1 LNTPYRRPLLLHDIT
16 ARSKI
21 APVAFASP
29 SDFTLRP
36 VGTVDTIRPQDN
48 AVIYCVDPKSER
60 ALFTLYDDLP
70 SMLRAPFLYE
80 AQFSAARQIVTVPF
94 ERLEECA
101 SAGGAKPAFVF
112 SIGRC
117 GSTLLTALL
126 GAIGVNSVSEPD
138 ILTQLAELPY
148 QERAWLSPE
157 ALPRLILACVGSLR
171 THCGNDVVIKLR
183 SQCIHIA
190 ADIVQ
195 ACPGAK
201 FIFVLRDRHPWAQ
214 SRYRAF
220 GETPGFIAHMLA
232 RSIHCIDDLAR
243 TGCDLRLVWYEDL
256 RDAPGPTLRRA
267 GMFDTLSPDDEA
279 RLCAASRQ
287 DSQAGSHLAKRSLP
301 RAGMA
306 AHDLA
311 SFEESWSRI
320 RPDALLERYAL
331 GRLR

>member
-1 LNTPYRRPLLLHDIT
+1 VNSQYRRPLLLHDIT

-29 SDFTLRP
+29 EDFTLRP
-36 VGTVDTIRPQDN
+36 VRTVDTIRPTDN
-48 AVIYCVDPKSER
+48 AVIYCFDQKSER
-60 ALFTLYDDLP
+60 ALFTLCDDLP
-70 SMLRAPFLYE
+70 AMLRAPFLYE
-80 AQFSAARQIVTVPF
+80 AQFAAARQIVTVPF
-94 ERLEECA
+94 ERLEEYA
-101 SAGGAKPAFVF
+101 GAGGAKPTFVF

-126 GAIGVNSVSEPD
+126 GAIGVKSVSEPD
-138 ILTQLAELPY
+138 ILTQLADLPY

-171 THCGNDVVIKLR
+171 THCGNDVAIKLR

-190 ADIVQ
+190 TDIVQ

-201 FIFVLRDRHPWAQ
+201 FIFVLRSRQPWAQ

-220 GETPGFIAHMLA
+220 GETPAFIAQMLA
-232 RSIHCIDDLAR
+232 RSVQCIDELAR

-256 RDAPGPTLRRA
+256 RDAPGPTLRCL
-267 GMFDTLSPDDEA
+267 GMFDALSPDDEA
-279 RLCAASRQ
+279 RLCTASAQ
-287 DSQAGSHLAKRSLP
+287 DSQRGSHLAQHALP
-301 RAGMA
+301 RTAMA
-306 AHDLA
+306 AHELA
-311 SFEESWSRI
+311 SFEETWSRI
-320 RPDALLERYAL
+320 RPKALLERYAL